1 MLFFLRTTPFDEAQL
16 LAQPLGTFSF
26 VLHSHIPY
34 VLAHGRSPHGTDWL
48 SEAAAE
54 TYLPLLD
61 ACLRLAAE
69 GLSPKI
75 TLGLTPVLVEQL
87 RDPSFQDELS
97 DYLCGK
103 VTSAQA
109 NQEHF
114 RREGNYHMAYLAR
127 YWEDWYGR
135 ALTDFEERH
144 GRDIVG
150 AFKTLQDDG
159 HIEIITSSA
168 THGYSALLSQDTSV
182 QAQVKT
188 GIQSYERHFGRKP
201 RGYWLPEC
209 SYRPRYKWA
218 PSVVVPDVPWEPIL
232 RKGVDEFLAENGIK
246 YFFVEGSLLHG
257 GESLGVYADKFG
269 PLKEL
274 YKQFQKETV
283 QVEYRP
289 YTTYHPYLVDSSGE
303 GKNPPL
309 AVFGRDSATGQ
320 QVWSGERGYPGDE
333 WYLEFHKKFVLEKE
347 KSLGLRFWR
356 ISEDKADISSKSP
369 YEPHQAEERAKVH
382 AAHFVPLIKEVLK
395 AQNDPTAIVTAVYDT
410 ELFGHWWFE
419 GPQFLYHALRELAL
433 DPEVT
438 LQTVGEYLEKNPAT
452 LPVTLPEGSWGE
464 GGFHYIWLNEET
476 AWSWKLV
483 YEVESEMSQLAKD
496 YSDNPACRT
505 ILNQAARE
513 ALLLMASDWQF
524 CISTGGAKDYSEV
537 RLRNHFD
544 NFQALAGLVRR
555 AGVGEKLSVGDWKN
569 IAECEA
575 RDCVFPDIEP
585 KWFAEVEHPA
595 E

>member
-1 MLFFLRTTPFDEAQL
+1 MTRS
-16 LAQPLGTFSF
+16 LGTFSF

-61 ACLRLAAE
+61 ACHRLVAE

-87 RDPSFQDELS
+87 RDPSFQEELS
-97 DYLCGK
+97 DYLRGK
-103 VTSAQA
+103 VEASRA
-109 NQEHF
+109 NQEQF
-114 RREGNYHMAYLAR
+114 RRNGDYHMAYLAR
-127 YWEDWYGR
+127 YWEDWYAKR
-135 ALTDFEERH
+135 LADFEGKY

-150 AFKTLQDDG
+150 AFKLLQDAG

-168 THGYSALLSQDTSV
+168 THGYSALLSQDTSL

-188 GIQSYERHFGRKP
+188 GIQAYERHFGRRP

-209 SYRPRYKWA
+209 AYRPRYHWSPPVA
-218 PSVVVPDVPWEPIL
+218 VPDVPRAPVL
-232 RKGVDEFLAENGIK
+232 RKGTDEFLAENGIE

-257 GESLGVYADKFG
+257 GEALGVYADKFG
-269 PLKEL
+269 PLKEI

-283 QVEYRP
+283 KVEYRP
-289 YTTYHPYLVDSSGE
+289 YTTYRPYLVDSSGLVE
-303 GKNPPL
+303 KPTL
-309 AVFGRDSATGQ
+309 AVFGRDAATGQ
-320 QVWSGERGYPGDE
+320 QVWSGEHGYPGDE
-333 WYLEFHKKFVLEKE
+333 WYLEFHKKFVMEKE
-347 KSLGLRFWR
+347 KSLGLRYWR
-356 ISEDKADISSKSP
+356 ISADKADMGAKRS
-369 YEPHQAEERAKVH
+369 YEPHQAEQRTQDH
-382 AAHFVPLIKEVLK
+382 AAHFVPLVKDVLR
-395 AQNDPTAIVTAVYDT
+395 AQNDPQAIITAVYDT

-419 GPQFLYHALRELAL
+419 GPQFLYHVLHQMAQ
-433 DPEVT
+433 DPEIT
-438 LQTVGEYLEKNPAT
+438 LQTVSEYLAQNPAT

-464 GGFHYIWLNEET
+464 GGFHYIWLNEQT

-483 YEVESEMSQLAKD
+483 YEVEAEMSALAREHGD
-496 YSDNPACRT
+496 SRPAAPV
-505 ILNQAARE
+505 LKQAARE

-537 RLRNHFD
+537 RLRNHYD
-544 NFQALAGLVRR
+544 NFQALANLTRR
-555 AGVGEKLSVGDWKN
+555 LGAGEELSVGDWKN

-575 RDCVFPDIEP
+575 RDSVFPDIEP
-585 KWFAEVEHPA
+585 KWFARVEHPA
-595 E
+595 EQGE